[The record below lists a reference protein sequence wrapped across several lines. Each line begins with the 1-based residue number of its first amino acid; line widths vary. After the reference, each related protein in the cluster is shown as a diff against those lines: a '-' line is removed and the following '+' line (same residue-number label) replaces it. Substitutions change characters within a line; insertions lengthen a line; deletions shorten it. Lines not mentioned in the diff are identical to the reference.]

1 SDNGALA
8 RPGEG
13 SNAPLRG
20 NKGRTTEGGM
30 RVPAIIRW
38 PGVVPAGVAHD
49 ELTTAMDLL
58 PTLAR
63 WAGTSVPDD
72 VVIDGHDITDVVIDG
87 ATSPYET
94 FAYFNGTSLDSVR
107 DHRYKLRLLR
117 RHGGQR
123 EDVTELYDLVDDIGE
138 TTDISNE
145 HPEVVARLRAAAGRF
160 RRELGDRHTGE
171 PGTGRRPQGVVD
183 EATTLCL
190 LDDDNPMVIAEYD
203 LPDRG

>member
-1 SDNGALA
+1 
-8 RPGEG
+8 
-13 SNAPLRG
+13 
-20 NKGRTTEGGM
+20 M
-30 RVPAIIRW
+30 
-38 PGVVPAGVAHD
+38 
-49 ELTTAMDLL
+49 
-58 PTLAR
+58 
-63 WAGTSVPDD
+63 
-72 VVIDGHDITDVVIDG
+72 
-87 ATSPYET
+87 
-94 FAYFNGTSLDSVR
+94 
-107 DHRYKLRLLR
+107 LRLLR

-145 HPEVVARLRAAAGRF
+145 HPEVVARLRAAADRF

>member
-1 SDNGALA
+1 
-8 RPGEG
+8 
-13 SNAPLRG
+13 
-20 NKGRTTEGGM
+20 
-30 RVPAIIRW
+30 
-38 PGVVPAGVAHD
+38 
-49 ELTTAMDLL
+49 MDLL

-72 VVIDGHDITDVVIDG
+72 VVIGEHDIADVVIDG

-117 RHGGQR
+117 RHGEQR

-145 HPEVVARLRAAAGRF
+145 HPEVVAQLRAAADHF

-171 PGTGRRPQGVVD
+171 PVPAGAHR
-183 EATTLCL
+183 ASSTTLCL
-190 LDDDNPMVIAEYD
+190 LDDDNPVVIAEYD